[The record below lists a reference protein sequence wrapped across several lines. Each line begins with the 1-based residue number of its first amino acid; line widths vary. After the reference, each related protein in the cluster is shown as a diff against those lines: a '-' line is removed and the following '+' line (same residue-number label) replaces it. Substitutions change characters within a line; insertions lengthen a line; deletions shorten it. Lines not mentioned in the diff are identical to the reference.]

1 MITLLIE
8 SNSILADCAV
18 VREHYAPYHASN
30 ELSMEDEFRI
40 ACRQNNPES
49 ALIKFVKFVEQ
60 HDLFVALIQGTSHT
74 DNLYSTTGI
83 SLLNETASCAV
94 LAEKCRETLYPNWSD
109 KKLSAKRNTT
119 LARLAKIEE
128 AFWKGR
134 NALVTNYSTSARDDL
149 HHMLLTEDFSP
160 RNRQQAINEMHDF
173 MTSKYPY
180 RAWALI
186 IFDEKD
192 MWGNRISH
200 EFFGK
205 EEHQFIVNEREL
217 VLIAYSANRE
227 NHMCDLYRKK
237 LHNRQLRQVLNGNY
251 KLTSYA
257 DNLIES
263 IFVVK
268 EWMEEHEALPAAEF
282 GLIAVRYSVGL
293 VCKRDSDHKHHHLEF
308 IQNHRNGNQVE
319 QVFLIGWC

>member
-1 MITLLIE
+1 MIIQILLLLLLDSYASSSNCNPDANREFLKSLRRGGKVLSGLNTVMGGIYGFAAKALDSSNDNMFKCFAEIIKDAQENHRLSVRTTDQHFHHQNMLTLLIE

-30 ELSMEDEFRI
+30 ELSTEDEFRT
-40 ACRQNNPES
+40 ACRQNNPNS
-49 ALIKFVKFVEQ
+49 ALVKFAKFVEQ
-60 HDLFVALIQGTSHT
+60 HDLFVALIRVTSHR

-109 KKLSAKRNTT
+109 KLSAKRNTT

-186 IFDEKD
+186 IFDE
-192 MWGNRISH
+192 
-200 EFFGK
+200 
-205 EEHQFIVNEREL
+205 
-217 VLIAYSANRE
+217 
-227 NHMCDLYRKK
+227 
-237 LHNRQLRQVLNGNY
+237 
-251 KLTSYA
+251 
-257 DNLIES
+257 
-263 IFVVK
+263 
-268 EWMEEHEALPAAEF
+268 
-282 GLIAVRYSVGL
+282 
-293 VCKRDSDHKHHHLEF
+293 
-308 IQNHRNGNQVE
+308 
-319 QVFLIGWC
+319 